1 MSKRIGLIVGV
12 GSIGRRHA
20 VVMAERY
27 EQLFVVD
34 SSLTAQ
40 KWAKE
45 HLPSHAKVFGAL
57 PDALADIG
65 KHAAQVTAVIASWG
79 PHHFEAFSRLVQS
92 GVRRVFCEKPLATSL
107 QQIRTMNSIS
117 KEHSVQVTAGLH
129 LRYRGM
135 SEFIQRISVER
146 LGGKP
151 TTFVVDGGARCLAT
165 TGSHWIDFA
174 IAVFGA
180 SPKSVI
186 ASLRSAPINPRSETL
201 QYWDGVA
208 VWEFPQGQ
216 RATITYDNASSVH
229 ERARFYASA
238 GVVEIDTSLTV
249 RVFQRDPNEVAAD
262 RRVIRVGEVR
272 RDELV
277 GEFIPDLGEV
287 LSVQL
292 DEIEGVRVSSYG
304 LPEVVESANALLAA
318 FESSRLGK
326 RIEFPLSD
334 DVIADSQD
342 WAIS

>member
-1 MSKRIGLIVGV
+1 MSERIGLIVGV
-12 GSIGRRHA
+12 GSIGRKHA

-135 SEFIQRISVER
+135 SEFIQHISVER
-146 LGGKP
+146 LGGRP

-165 TGSHWIDFA
+165 TGSHWVDFA
-174 IAVFGA
+174 IAVFAA

-216 RATITYDNASSVH
+216 RATIAYDNASSVH
-229 ERARFYASA
+229 ERARFYTPA

-249 RVFQRDPNEVAAD
+249 RAFQRDPNEVAAD

>member
-1 MSKRIGLIVGV
+1 MPKRIGLIVGV

-27 EQLFVVD
+27 EHLIVVD
-34 SSLTAQ
+34 SSPTAQ
-40 KWAKE
+40 QWARDQ
-45 HLPSHAKVFGAL
+45 LPSHVRVFGAL
-57 PDALADIG
+57 SDALAEISE
-65 KHAAQVTAVIASWG
+65 HAAQVTAVIATWG

-92 GVRRVFCEKPLATSL
+92 GVQRVFCEKPLATSL
-107 QQIRTMNSIS
+107 QQIQTMNSIS
-117 KEHSVQVTAGLH
+117 REHSVQVTAGLH
-129 LRYRGM
+129 LRYRHM
-135 SEFIQRISVER
+135 SEFIHRISAER
-146 LGGKP
+146 LGGRP

-165 TGSHWIDFA
+165 TGSHWVDFA
-174 IAVFGA
+174 IAVFAA

-186 ASLRSAPINPRSETL
+186 ASLRGAPINPRSETL

-229 ERARFYASA
+229 ERARFYAPA

-249 RVFQRDPNEVAAD
+249 RAFQRDPREVAAD
-262 RRVIRVGEVR
+262 RRVIKVGEVQ

-277 GEFIPDLGEV
+277 GEFTPDLGEV
-287 LSVQL
+287 LSTQL
-292 DEIEGVRVSSYG
+292 DELEGVRVSSYG

-326 RIEFPLSD
+326 RIDFPLSD
-334 DVIADSQD
+334 DVITDSQS